1 MIDEDNQEHHGILV
15 ERIYGSIIT
24 KPGRLPVPDER
35 VTHKTLS
42 DIQNLLQKF
51 DFFL

>member
-15 ERIYGSIIT
+15 ERIYDSIIT

-35 VTHKTLS
+35 VVL
-42 DIQNLLQKF
+42 
-51 DFFL
+51 